1 MEKKINIAELLKDCP
16 KGMELDCTLIEGL
29 EFDCIV
35 DNKYLPIRCRIKNPN
50 GGYNVYAFTK
60 YGCWLDA
67 TYAKCVIFPKGK
79 TTWEGFVPPCKF
91 KDGDILA
98 TDLGSVFYLN
108 TRLNTDEYYGCYVG
122 IGGDGSFHIC
132 EPFAYKECCELATKE
147 EKAKLFKAIR
157 GKGYKW
163 DTKTKTLGKLPKF
176 KIGDRIR
183 KKGDYISGF
192 ITLIDFDNFY
202 KVEYDSGSTSY
213 VSVQAQDEWEL
224 VPDKFDIDTLKPFDK
239 VLVRNSDKGRWVGQF
254 YTFYD
259 FMREYPF
266 ECVYNCWKYCIPYEK
281 NEHLLGT
288 ANDCD
293 EYYKNWE

>member
-1 MEKKINIAELLKDCP
+1 MENKINIAELLKDCP
-16 KGMELDCTLIEGL
+16 KGMELYSPLCGKCLFDHLNMGTIICKKQNTQEITFTSEGYYML
-29 EFDCIV
+29 PVFDNCE
-35 DNKYLPIRCRIKNPN
+35 CM
-50 GGYNVYAFTK
+50 
-60 YGCWLDA
+60 
-67 TYAKCVIFPKGK
+67 IFPSKDQRDWNK
-79 TTWEGFVPPCKF
+79 FQRPF

-108 TRLNTDEYYGCYVG
+108 TRLNTDECYGCYVG

-157 GKGYKW
+157 DKGYKW

-213 VSVQAQDEWEL
+213 VSVQVQDEWEL
-224 VPDKFDIDTLKPFDK
+224 VSDKFDISNLKPFDK
-239 VLVRNSDKGRWVGQF
+239 VLVRDDNKNKWSINFWG
-254 YTFYD
+254 FYD
-259 FMREYPF
+259 INYDINYPY
-266 ECVYNCWKYCIPYEK
+266 ECCGNSFAQCIPYEG

-288 ANDCD
+288 TDDCD
-293 EYYKNWE
+293 EYYKTWE